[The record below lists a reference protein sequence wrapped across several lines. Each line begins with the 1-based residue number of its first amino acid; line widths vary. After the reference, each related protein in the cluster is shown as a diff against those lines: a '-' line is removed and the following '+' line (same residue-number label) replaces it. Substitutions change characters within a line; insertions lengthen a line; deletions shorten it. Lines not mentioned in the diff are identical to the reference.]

1 MGFTLLMTKV
11 RTPLLVLGFLAMGLL
26 GFWLAGTA
34 APQPVAKREEHKNE
48 TVKAKPPSISE
59 EPPQFRRATRE
70 KTFRPDQEAADA
82 GALQGQRVLVFK
94 DQAALEAFLK
104 KAGNHLKIMGRLDA
118 LNALRV
124 GFLNA
129 NVLAGLLDGNEEI
142 SMVFPIQIPTNGEGI
157 AQTDAVPLGA
167 NLLEWLGISGDNS
180 TWGEGI
186 KIAILDTG
194 VMQHTGT
201 SGKISWINLLGD
213 DAPPMTNGHGTAV
226 ASMINGTNPLAP
238 GVAPAAEILSF
249 RIADNDGRG
258 TSYDL
263 AAGIIA
269 AVDAGAKLINISMGG
284 YGTDALTRNAIEY
297 ALSKGAVIF
306 GASGNNG
313 TNQVANPAANKGV
326 LAIGA
331 VDAAGNHLNFS
342 NTGSQ
347 IAFSAPGFGI
357 NAAYTNNQYVS
368 MSGTSLSTPIFLGAT
383 AGVMTAM
390 KVNADQAI
398 QLMYKYSNDVGEAG
412 YDQATGAG
420 VPDIGRIL
428 NSNTRGIYDAA
439 LASQRVIP
447 PSAAYPY
454 GQIEVVIQNRGT
466 ESLINTRVT
475 IQTPAGIVTN
485 NITSLVPQAV
495 RAVRVPITVAPRQD
509 GNLLNY
515 SSQVSLTQGRQDSKP
530 SNDRL
535 SYTYAPTVK

>member
-1 MGFTLLMTKV
+1 
-11 RTPLLVLGFLAMGLL
+11 
-26 GFWLAGTA
+26 
-34 APQPVAKREEHKNE
+34 
-48 TVKAKPPSISE
+48 
-59 EPPQFRRATRE
+59 
-70 KTFRPDQEAADA
+70 
-82 GALQGQRVLVFK
+82 
-94 DQAALEAFLK
+94 
-104 KAGNHLKIMGRLDA
+104 
-118 LNALRV
+118 
-124 GFLNA
+124 
-129 NVLAGLLDGNEEI
+129 
-142 SMVFPIQIPTNGEGI
+142 
-157 AQTDAVPLGA
+157 
-167 NLLEWLGISGDNS
+167 
-180 TWGEGI
+180 
-186 KIAILDTG
+186 
-194 VMQHTGT
+194 
-201 SGKISWINLLGD
+201 
-213 DAPPMTNGHGTAV
+213 
-226 ASMINGTNPLAP
+226 
-238 GVAPAAEILSF
+238 
-249 RIADNDGRG
+249 
-258 TSYDL
+258 
-263 AAGIIA
+263 
-269 AVDAGAKLINISMGG
+269 
-284 YGTDALTRNAIEY
+284 
-297 ALSKGAVIF
+297 VIF

-447 PSAAYPY
+447 PSAAHPY